1 MSICTREISL
11 EILNLIYNGITFDEA
26 LVKVENWS
34 KLDARD
40 KSFVKMIILTLIR
53 RNIEIDLILS
63 NYVKYIPRDFV
74 TNILRIGITQ
84 ILFLR
89 IPEYSAVNISA
100 NLVKKRKKNLTNFVN
115 AVLRQICRDKE
126 KLISNLHI
134 QKNIPQWIFSNWK
147 KSFGIDL
154 AQKFANQCL
163 KEPYLDINIK
173 KNEFSLKNWSNAL
186 NGKNLFGE
194 IVRKKNTG
202 SIEDLSNYSDGK
214 WWIQSASASVPVNI
228 ICNYFE
234 KINYCKTNIL
244 EVGAA
249 PGGKTTQLCDNK
261 FNVTA
266 LDISLKRIDRLKK
279 NLKRVNY
286 NAEILN
292 IDINKWKT
300 KRKFDC
306 ILIDA
311 PCSATGIIN
320 KKPEI
325 LIHKKNL
332 DLSNLQRKQ
341 KNILH
346 SSSKLLSENGLI
358 IYVVCSLIAEEGI
371 NQILNFLERNKEF
384 KLLKLDN
391 KLLNNIKVN
400 INNGMAYI
408 TPICYELQGGMDGFF
423 IACLIKQK

>member
-11 EILNLIYNGITFDEA
+11 EILNLIYSGITLDKA
-26 LVKVENWS
+26 LINIENWS

-40 KSFVKMIILTLIR
+40 KSFVKMIVLTLIR
-53 RNIEIDLILS
+53 RNTEIDLILS
-63 NYVKYIPRDFV
+63 NYVKNIPEDFV

-89 IPEYSAVNISA
+89 ISEYSAVNICA
-100 NLVKKRKKNLTNFVN
+100 NLVKKKKKKLTSFVN

-126 KLISNLHI
+126 KIISNLHI
-134 QKNIPQWIFSNWK
+134 QKNIPQWIFSNWEK
-147 KSFGIDL
+147 NFGIDL
-154 AQKFANQCL
+154 AKKFARQCL

-173 KNEFSLKNWSNAL
+173 KNEFSVKNWSNAL

-202 SIEDLSNYSDGK
+202 RIEDLSNYSNGK
-214 WWIQSASASVPVNI
+214 WWIQSASASVPVNV
-228 ICNYFE
+228 ICNYFDKSDHR
-234 KINYCKTNIL
+234 KINIL

-286 NAEILN
+286 KAEILN

-320 KKPEI
+320 KIPEI

-332 DLSNLQRKQ
+332 DLSSLQKKQ

-346 SSSKLLSENGLI
+346 SSSKLLCENGLI

-371 NQILNFLERNKEF
+371 NQILNFLEMNKEF
-384 KLLKLDN
+384 KLLKIDQ

-423 IACLIKQK
+423 IAGLIKQK

>member
-11 EILNLIYNGITFDEA
+11 EILNLINSGITFDEA
-26 LVKVENWS
+26 LIDIKNWS
-34 KLDARD
+34 KLGTRD
-40 KSFVKMIILTLIR
+40 KAFVKMVILTLIR
-53 RNIEIDLILS
+53 RNIEIDSILS
-63 NYVKYIPRDFV
+63 DYIKKMPEDYVM
-74 TNILRIGITQ
+74 NILRVGITQ

-89 IPEYSAVNISA
+89 VPDYSAVNICA
-100 NLVKKRKKNLTNFVN
+100 NLIKKKRKNLTNFVN
-115 AVLRQICRDKE
+115 AVLRQICRDRE
-126 KLISNLHI
+126 EIISKLNI

-173 KNEFSLKNWSNAL
+173 KNEFSSKNWSSAL
-186 NGKNLFGE
+186 NGNNLFGE

-202 SIEDLSNYSDGK
+202 SIEDLSNYSEGK
-214 WWIQSASASVPVNI
+214 WWIQSASASIPVNI
-228 ICNYFE
+228 ICNYFD
-234 KINYCKTNIL
+234 KNDYPKTNIL

-266 LDISLKRIDRLKK
+266 LDISLRRINRLKK

-325 LIHKKNL
+325 LIHKKSL
-332 DLSNLQRKQ
+332 DLSRLQMKQ
-341 KNILH
+341 KNILYN
-346 SSSKLLSENGLI
+346 SSELLSKNGLI
-358 IYVVCSLIAEEGI
+358 VYVVCSLIAEEST
-371 NQILNFLERNKEF
+371 NQIINFLENNKNF
-384 KLLKLDN
+384 KLLKLNN

-408 TPICYELQGGMDGFF
+408 TPICYELEGGMDGFF